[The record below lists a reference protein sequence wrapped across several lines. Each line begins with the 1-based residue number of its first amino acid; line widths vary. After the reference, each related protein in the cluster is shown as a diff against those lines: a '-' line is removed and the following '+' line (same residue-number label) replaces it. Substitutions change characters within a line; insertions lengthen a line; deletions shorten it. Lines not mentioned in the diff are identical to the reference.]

1 MIAANEALAVLMFL
15 SFILLV
21 FTGYPVAWILGGL
34 AVMFT
39 AFAIILE
46 VDFDL

>member
-1 MIAANEALAVLMFL
+1 MGANEALAVLMFL

-34 AVMFT
+34 AVMFLSL
-39 AFAIILE
+39 IHI
-46 VDFDL
+46 